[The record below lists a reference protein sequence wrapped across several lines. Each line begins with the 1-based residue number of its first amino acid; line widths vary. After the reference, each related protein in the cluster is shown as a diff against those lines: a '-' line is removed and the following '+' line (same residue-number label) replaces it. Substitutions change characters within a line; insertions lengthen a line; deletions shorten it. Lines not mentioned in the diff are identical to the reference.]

1 MTYRLAIC
9 DDNEADCHYIE
20 KLVQKWAQEKQVFVK
35 VDNFPSA
42 ESFLFHYEAQKDYD
56 ILLLDIEMGQ
66 MDGVQLAK
74 QIRRENEA
82 VQIIFITG
90 YSEYIAEGYEVAA
103 LHYLM
108 KPVGSQKLAQVL
120 NRAVEKL
127 AKNERML
134 YVEQAGE
141 MVRIPLYEIRYLEV
155 QKNYVTVHGKQEYT
169 VKKTLA
175 EFEKELDERFFRT
188 GRSYIVNLTY
198 VQRVTKTEVLLTDSI
213 GVPISRGMYE
223 AVNKAIISQM

>member
-1 MTYRLAIC
+1 MSYRLAIC

-20 KLVQKWAQEKQVFVK
+20 KLVEKWAQEKQVLVK
-35 VDNFPSA
+35 VDNFTSA
-42 ESFLFHYEAQKDYD
+42 EAFLFHYEARKDYD

-74 QIRRENEA
+74 QIRMENEA

-108 KPVGSQKLAQVL
+108 KPVSSAKLVQVL

-134 YVEQAGE
+134 YLEQAGE
-141 MVRIPLYEIRYLEV
+141 MVCIPLFEIRYLEV
-155 QKNYVTVHGKQEYT
+155 YQNYVTIHSKQKYT

-198 VQRVTKTEVLLTDSI
+198 VQRVTKTEVRLTDGSQ
-213 GVPISRGMYE
+213 VPLSRGMYD
-223 AVNKAIISQM
+223 AINKAIISRM

>member
-1 MTYRLAIC
+1 MNYKIAIC
-9 DDNEADCHYIE
+9 DDNGVDCRYIE
-20 KLVQKWAQEKQVFVK
+20 RLVQEWAIEESVSVRL
-35 VDNFPSA
+35 DCFPSA
-42 ESFLFHYEAQKDYD
+42 EAFLFHYEEQKNYD
-56 ILLLDIEMGQ
+56 IMLLDIEMGQ

-74 QIRRENEA
+74 SIRKENEA

-108 KPVGSQKLAQVL
+108 KPVSSQKLAQVL

-134 YVEQAGE
+134 YLEQAGE
-141 MVRIPLYEIRYLEV
+141 MVCIPLFEIRYLEV
-155 QKNYVTVHGKQEYT
+155 HQNYVTIHSKQKYT

-188 GRSYIVNLTY
+188 GRSYIVNLTH
-198 VQRVTKTEVLLTDSI
+198 VQRVTKTEVRLTDGSQ
-213 GVPISRGMYE
+213 VPLSRGMYD
-223 AVNKAIISQM
+223 AINKAIISRM